1 MSPRQRSGSRQCVY
15 LFEISSVPTGR
26 SRGSRFRCSSCMARS
41 IPRYPL
47 PLASGCLR
55 WRTSQN
61 GLSALPEAAITI
73 WTTSA
78 PLKSREIS
86 STLRGGDGCHK
97 GRIFRAR
104 TRWGLDRMSAHGP
117 MPRSAWM
124 FPALAVLLFAVATG
138 LGLDFTPSVG
148 GLLFAVVLL
157 AILFGTVFAAV
168 HHAEVIAERIGEP
181 YGTLLLTLAVTII
194 EVALIAT
201 IMLGDKPQPALARD
215 TVFAVVMIVCNGL
228 VGLCI
233 FIGGLRY
240 REQDFQVSGAN
251 LYLSVLFVL
260 ATITLIM
267 PNYTLTAPGPIYS
280 AAQLGFVDLV
290 TLMLYGVF
298 LYTQTIRH
306 SDYFIKGG
314 VGAATET
321 SSLSNRML
329 ALSIALLLISLLAVA
344 LLAKK
349 FSLVV
354 DVVTA
359 MIGAPPAFAGVL
371 VALLILLPEGVTA
384 IAAARNNDLQ
394 KSINLALGSSLATIG
409 LTIPAVGVATY
420 ALDKER
426 VLGLNG
432 QGMVLLLLTFV
443 LSMLT
448 FGTGR
453 TNILFGLVH
462 MVVFA
467 VFVFM
472 VFVP

>member
-1 MSPRQRSGSRQCVY
+1 
-15 LFEISSVPTGR
+15 
-26 SRGSRFRCSSCMARS
+26 
-41 IPRYPL
+41 
-47 PLASGCLR
+47 
-55 WRTSQN
+55 
-61 GLSALPEAAITI
+61 
-73 WTTSA
+73 
-78 PLKSREIS
+78 
-86 STLRGGDGCHK
+86 
-97 GRIFRAR
+97 
-104 TRWGLDRMSAHGP
+104 MSAHGP

-124 FPALAVLLFAVATG
+124 FPALAMLLFAAATG
-138 LGLDFTPSVG
+138 LGLSFTPSVG
-148 GLLFAVVLL
+148 GFLFAATLL

-314 VGAATET
+314 AGAAAET

-329 ALSIALLLISLLAVA
+329 ALSIALLLLSLLAVV

-409 LTIPAVGVATY
+409 LTIPAVGLATY
-420 ALDKER
+420 VLDKEL

-432 QGMVLLLLTFV
+432 QGMVLLLLTFF

>member
-1 MSPRQRSGSRQCVY
+1 
-15 LFEISSVPTGR
+15 L
-26 SRGSRFRCSSCMARS
+26 
-41 IPRYPL
+41 
-47 PLASGCLR
+47 
-55 WRTSQN
+55 
-61 GLSALPEAAITI
+61 LS
-73 WTTSA
+73 
-78 PLKSREIS
+78 
-86 STLRGGDGCHK
+86 
-97 GRIFRAR
+97 
-104 TRWGLDRMSAHGP
+104 
-117 MPRSAWM
+117 
-124 FPALAVLLFAVATG
+124 
-138 LGLDFTPSVG
+138 
-148 GLLFAVVLL
+148 
-157 AILFGTVFAAV
+157 ILFGTVFAAV

-201 IMLGDKPQPALARD
+201 IMLGDKPVPALARD

-251 LYLSVLFVL
+251 LYLSVLFVM

-280 AAQLGFVDLV
+280 AAQLGFVSIV
-290 TLMLYGVF
+290 TVILYGVF

-306 SDYFIKGG
+306 RDYFISDAAG
-314 VGAATET
+314 VANDGAPM
-321 SSLSNRML
+321 SNRML
-329 ALSIALLLISLLAVA
+329 ALSIALLLVSLLAVV

-359 MIGAPPAFAGVL
+359 KIGAPPAFAGVL
-371 VALLILLPEGVTA
+371 VALLILLPEGVAA
-384 IAAARNNDLQ
+384 ISAARKNDLQ

-409 LTIPAVGVATY
+409 LTIPAVAIAAY
-420 ALDKER
+420 ALDR
-426 VLGLNG
+426 QLVLGLNL
-432 QGMVLLLLTFV
+432 QEMVLLVLTFI

-467 VFVFM
+467 VFIFM